1 MKFFTNLERA
11 RAIYQQGPLVNLP
24 PMASTPAR
32 TGPTGTVIT
41 SRPTTLSARA
51 AQELARGPLDPQ
63 ALMRVV
69 CGVDQLKRDA
79 AERMAVALLGSHP
92 EFLQLPTGL
101 WALREPPAPSTP
113 DTPTDAETA
122 TGSAPARSA
131 PRTKGASSKGALSSG
146 ASASGVMDEGE
157 PALTLLAQPFAV
169 VDVET
174 TGTHANG
181 GDRIT
186 EIAIVH
192 VDGGAIVDRF
202 TTLVNPER
210 TIPPYITS
218 LTQISWAMVKDELPF
233 RRRAD
238 EVAARLRG
246 RVFVAHNA
254 AFDWRFV
261 GAEMARCDRQLS
273 GPTLCT
279 VRLARRLLPEL
290 PRRSLDVVARHFGV
304 EITARHRAAGDAEA
318 TAVVL
323 VRLLQM
329 AAELEITTWPQL
341 EQWLGTSTAVRRSAA
356 DRRRR
361 AFPHFAPEDPLS

>member
-1 MKFFTNLERA
+1 
-11 RAIYQQGPLVNLP
+11 
-24 PMASTPAR
+24 MASTPAR

-41 SRPTTLSARA
+41 PRPTTLSARA

-69 CGVDQLKRDA
+69 CGVEQLKRDA
-79 AERMAVALLGSHP
+79 AERMAMALLGSHP
-92 EFLQLPTGL
+92 EFVQLPTGL
-101 WALREPPAPSTP
+101 WALREPPEATAPAP
-113 DTPTDAETA
+113 PARP
-122 TGSAPARSA
+122 GSAAVPSVPSA
-131 PRTKGASSKGALSSG
+131 PVAHGDVAAAGDGAAVS
-146 ASASGVMDEGE
+146 
-157 PALTLLAQPFAV
+157 LLAQPFAV

-192 VDGGAIVDRF
+192 VDGGEIVDRF

-210 TIPPYITS
+210 SIPPYITS
-218 LTQISWAMVKDELPF
+218 LTQISWAMVKDALPF

-290 PRRSLDVVARHFGV
+290 PRRSLDMVARHFGV

-318 TAVVL
+318 TARVL

-329 AAELEITTWPQL
+329 AAALEITTWPQL
-341 EQWLGTSTAVRRSAA
+341 EQWLGASTSVRRSAA

>member
-1 MKFFTNLERA
+1 
-11 RAIYQQGPLVNLP
+11 
-24 PMASTPAR
+24 MASTPAR

-101 WALREPPAPSTP
+101 WALREPPEPSP
-113 DTPTDAETA
+113 SNTPTHAETA
-122 TGSAPARSA
+122 TGAAPARSA
-131 PRTKGASSKGALSSG
+131 PGASGKVGRGAM
-146 ASASGVMDEGE
+146 AEGE
-157 PALTLLAQPFAV
+157 AALTLLAQPFAV

-192 VDGGAIVDRF
+192 VDGGEIVDRF

-238 EVAARLRG
+238 EVAERLRG

-341 EQWLGTSTAVRRSAA
+341 EQWLGTSTSGRRSAA